1 MMHAARRQAKNPR
14 VETMTKFRI
23 KMARIET
30 ERRGGRDDD
39 QVRITFQIERGALR
53 FHLPIQLSATD
64 YDDTEIVQAARAI
77 LHRTFVELAAQSL
90 NWERSAMDL
99 QRLSGMSRRP
109 RSLHAKSPQAK
120 SQVGSKSQQA
130 KAANALF
137 ER

>member
-1 MMHAARRQAKNPR
+1 
-14 VETMTKFRI
+14 MTKFKI

-30 ERRGGRDDD
+30 GRVGGQNDD
-39 QVRITFQIERGALR
+39 QVRITFRVERGALR
-53 FHLPIQLSATD
+53 FQLPIQLSAAD

-109 RSLHAKSPQAK
+109 RPLHAKSQQAK
-120 SQVGSKSQQA
+120 SQEGSKSQQT
-130 KAANALF
+130 KAAHEKTTLPA
-137 ER
+137 RRR